1 MQAQINIGLF
11 GHVDHGKTSLTK
23 ALSGKWTD
31 THSEEIKRG
40 ITIRLGYSQVS
51 FYKNKKTGQYLPEHL
66 IAVDQ
71 KQDFEFCR
79 EISFLDAPGH
89 ETLMATMIASVAL
102 VDAAL
107 LIIAAN
113 EPCPQAQTAEHLAVL
128 DLMGIKN
135 IIIVQNKIDLV
146 TEQEALKHYEQIKNF
161 VKGTVA
167 ENAPII
173 PVSANYN
180 TNIDELVKCIEQ
192 NFPTPQKK
200 VDLPAKMYV
209 VRSFDVNKPGTKIE
223 DLQGGVFG
231 GSIVQ
236 GKIKVGDVLSL
247 RPGLLKKQKDKTVFV
262 PVDLKVVSISTEK
275 GKLQEAVAGGLI
287 GIGTLLDP
295 ALAKGDMLVGQVFGQ
310 QEALGQLVLEAVIE
324 YELVKRQNFQNLGF
338 KLDEIIVLSVGSATT
353 LGVIKKIKE
362 KTIYLTLKRGIYAS
376 LADKIAISKKVE
388 KSWRFVAVGK
398 FLSIKG

>member
-51 FYKNKKTGQYLPEHL
+51 FYKRKDQEFYLPEHL
-66 IAVDQ
+66 IAEEE
-71 KQDFEFCR
+71 KKDFVFCR
-79 EISFLDAPGH
+79 EVAFLDAPGH

-128 DLMGIKN
+128 DLMGVKN
-135 IIIVQNKIDLV
+135 IIIVQNKVDLV
-146 TEQEALKHYEQIKNF
+146 SEQEALKHYDQIKNF

-167 ENAPII
+167 QDAPII

-180 TNIDELVKCIEQ
+180 INIDELVKCIEK
-192 NFPTPQKK
+192 NFPTPKK
-200 VDLPAKMYV
+200 NIELPPKMYV
-209 VRSFDVNKPGTKIE
+209 VRSFDINKPGTQIE
-223 DLQGGVFG
+223 NLRGGVFG

-247 RPGLLKKQKDKTVFV
+247 RPGLLKKQKDKQVFV
-262 PVDLKVVSISTEK
+262 PVDLKVVSINTEK
-275 GKLQEAVAGGLI
+275 GPVEEAVAGGLI

-295 ALAKGDMLVGQVFGQ
+295 SLTKGDLLVGQLFGKE
-310 QEALGQLVLEAVIE
+310 EALGSFVSEAVIQ
-324 YELVKRQNFQNLGF
+324 YELVKRQNFQNVSF
-338 KLDEIIVLSVGSATT
+338 KQEELIVLSVGSATT

-362 KTIYLTLKRGIYAS
+362 KSLHVILKRGIYAS
-376 LADKIAISKKVE
+376 LSDKIAISKKIE
-388 KSWRFVAVGK
+388 KGWRFVAVGK
-398 FLSIKG
+398 FLSIK